1 MTQTTAAAPAAAPA
15 PFDPIGTESSP
26 GPAWSAAFLGVVGL
40 IVALFMPW
48 GAVLSVL
55 AVVLG
60 FVARRGFPETRGAR
74 LTAII
79 TGFVG
84 IIVAVVWVA
93 VVLLAASMVP
103 GDNF

>member
-1 MTQTTAAAPAAAPA
+1 MTQTTAEVPAPA

-26 GPAWSAAFLGVVGL
+26 GPAWSSAFLGVVGL

-55 AVVLG
+55 AVVLA

-74 LTAII
+74 LTAIV
-79 TGFVG
+79 TGLVG